1 MHSKLIY
8 FQQTLWLH
16 KVKAVM
22 STKASLISLI
32 IYPTTTRQHKK
43 TQLNVRCTKYANNN
57 SDNTQ
62 MPLKV
67 VLDNVVQYEL
77 ESKFQCNVHNIYKID
92 MTI

>member
-1 MHSKLIY
+1 M
-8 FQQTLWLH
+8 
-16 KVKAVM
+16 
-22 STKASLISLI
+22 
-32 IYPTTTRQHKK
+32 
-43 TQLNVRCTKYANNN
+43 CTKYANNN

-67 VLDNVVQYEL
+67 VLDNVIQYEL